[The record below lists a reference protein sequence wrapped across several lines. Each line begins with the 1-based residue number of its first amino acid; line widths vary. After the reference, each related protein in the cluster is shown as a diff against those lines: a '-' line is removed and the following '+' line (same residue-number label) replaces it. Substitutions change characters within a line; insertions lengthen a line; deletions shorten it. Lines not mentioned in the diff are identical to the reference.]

1 MLYIRSTIKRVE
13 SIDNLRLVNYN
24 KNVGGKMIL
33 EPQYLGLTSNTTAQH
48 SLRVYYQ
55 VQVWKGKL
63 LYYNGGFM
71 TIIRRLMPVLVKK
84 FPAPAEMLNI
94 IRHSCKVEYIPH

>member
-48 SLRVYYQ
+48 SLRGYYQ

-71 TIIRRLMPVLVKK
+71 TIIRRLMPVIVKK

-94 IRHSCKVEYIPH
+94 RRCSCKAEYIPH